1 MNLKVTLL
9 FIFFVNFYF
18 AQSISGIVK
27 DNITGEAVVGAKVEI
42 EGNNQKTVV
51 KLDGTFILKKIP
63 PGSYTLKIS
72 SPNYAKQEEQI
83 SVLENQNTKV
93 EVLLHAKNEKSIE
106 TVLIIGNRE
115 SDRNIQ
121 NIEKNSD
128 QLKNI
133 VSSKN
138 IELMPDITVAN
149 VLQRVSG
156 VNIDRNNSGEGR
168 YPVIRGMD
176 KRFNST
182 LVNGIKIP
190 SPDNKNR
197 YVPLD
202 LFPSEILERLE
213 VIKSL
218 TPDMEGDAI
227 GGTINLVMKD
237 APSRE
242 LLQINSSEGFSTIF
256 TKNNPFLSFN
266 HSVINKKSPSELY
279 GEDYHAVSSDFPRAN
294 LSYTN
299 RNMPLN
305 YNFGLTY
312 GNRIGKNKK
321 FGFLLAGSYQ
331 KNYTG
336 SSSIFVKPNAEPN
349 AGNEPTFSD
358 ILIRNYSTESARLA
372 LNAKLD
378 YRFNSKNK
386 ISLFNLYTTLDQYQA
401 RHTVD
406 SIFAIQ
412 RTGPGSGNVQIFERT
427 FRQLQHIYN
436 TTLQGDHQLTNK
448 LKFDWSA
455 VYSRAKNELP
465 DWAEYSSL
473 HAVYQNQ
480 SVTADQLQGMERQWT
495 RNTDQDLS
503 GYINFTYAPE
513 FFGRKSSFKL
523 GGMYRRKNRNNYFN
537 SYSFSAILNPDGSP
551 QVFTNIFDAQYG
563 FKGTNTGLA
572 GDQGA
577 NNYTF
582 DEDIAAGYLMG
593 KISLTDKLEV
603 LGGLRIESTQDKYN
617 TLAGDTFD
625 YKDGRISYNDA
636 LPSAQIKYE
645 INNHQ
650 NIRASYYKAIS
661 RPGFSDIV
669 PLRIIGDV
677 YDEVGNPFIKRT
689 QSSNYDLRYSY
700 LSGVANQFLV
710 GAFYKNI
717 INPIETTV
725 QHLGNLP
732 GNVVLTPSNF
742 GTSVNYGLEVVYS
755 KYFGNLGFLAN
766 YTYTH
771 SEITTNKLQQTSSNL
786 PEIVQ
791 QKRPLQGQAEHIGN
805 LSLIYKNP
813 ILGINTQIALVYTG
827 QRIAQ
832 VSAFKDLDYWQKAYT
847 KLDFSLEKIF
857 AKKFSCF
864 VKINNLTNSPYE
876 LFLKQP
882 NIYRSGK
889 GILPIQDSDNRI
901 NVQRDYYK
909 PSFLLGVRFKM

>member
-1 MNLKVTLL
+1 MNVKVTFFFL
-9 FIFFVNFYF
+9 FFINFYF

-27 DNITGEAVVGAKVEI
+27 DNITGEAVVGAKVVLD
-42 EGNNQKTVV
+42 GQKGTSIV
-51 KLDGTFILKKIP
+51 KLDGTFEIKKIL
-63 PGSYTLKIS
+63 PGSYNLKVS
-72 SPNYAKQEEQI
+72 SPNYTLLEQKI
-83 SVLENQNTKV
+83 TVVNNQNVKV
-93 EVLLHAKNEKSIE
+93 ELLLNPSNEKSIE
-106 TVLIIGNRE
+106 GVILTGSRG

-128 QLKNI
+128 QLMNI

-138 IELMPDITVAN
+138 IQLMPDITVAN

-156 VNIDRNNSGEGR
+156 VNIDRSNTGEGK

-202 LFPSEILERLE
+202 LFPSELLERLE

-237 APSRE
+237 APGKE
-242 LLQINSSEGFSTIF
+242 LININASEGFSTIF

-266 HSVINKKSPSELY
+266 HNVINKKSPSEIN
-279 GEDYHAVSSDFPRAN
+279 GEDYRAVSSDFPRAN

-299 RNMPLN
+299 RIMPLN

-312 GNRIGKNKK
+312 GNRFGKNKK
-321 FGFLLAGSYQ
+321 LGLLLAGSYQ
-331 KNYTG
+331 NNYRG
-336 SSSIFVKPNAEPN
+336 SSSIYIVPNAEPN
-349 AGNEPTFSD
+349 SGNVPTFSD
-358 ILIRNYSTESARLA
+358 ILVRNYSTQTKRLGI
-372 LNAKLD
+372 NAKLD
-378 YRFNSKNK
+378 YRFNPKNK
-386 ISLFNLYTTLDQYQA
+386 ISLYNLYTTLDEFQA

-436 TTLQGDHQLTNK
+436 STIQGDHQLTDNLK
-448 LKFDWSA
+448 LDWSA
-455 VYSRAKNELP
+455 VYSRAKNEIP
-465 DWAEYSSL
+465 DFAQYSAL

-480 SVTADQLQGMERQWT
+480 RVTQDQLQGMERQWT
-495 RNTDQDLS
+495 RNTDKDLS
-503 GYINFTYAPE
+503 GYVNFTYSPK
-513 FFGRKSSFKL
+513 FFGLKSSFKA
-523 GGMYRRKNRNNYFN
+523 GGMFRHKKRDNYFN
-537 SYSFSAILNPDGSP
+537 SYSLAATLNADGSP
-551 QVFTNIFDAQYG
+551 QIFTNIFDAQYG

-572 GDQGA
+572 GDQGS

-582 DEDIAAGYLMG
+582 NEDIAAGYLMG

-603 LGGLRIESTQDKYN
+603 LGGLRVETTRDQYN
-617 TLAGDTFD
+617 TLAAGNFD
-625 YKDGRISYNDA
+625 FKDGKISYKDA
-636 LPSAQIKYE
+636 LPSAQVKYE

-669 PLRIIGDV
+669 PLRITGDV
-677 YDEVGNPFIKRT
+677 YDEVGNPLIKRT
-689 QSSNYDLRYSY
+689 RSSNYDVRYSY

-717 INPIETTV
+717 IDPIETTV

-732 GNVVLTPSNF
+732 GNIVLTPSNF
-742 GTSVNYGLEVVYS
+742 GTSVNYGFEVVYS

-771 SEITTNKLQQTSSNL
+771 SEIKTNKLQQTSSNL

-791 QKRPLQGQAEHIGN
+791 QKRPLQGQAQNIGN

-813 ILGINTQIALVYTG
+813 RWGLDTQLAFVYTG
-827 QRIAQ
+827 ERIAQ
-832 VSAFKDLDYWQKAYT
+832 VSAYKDLDYWQKAYT
-847 KLDFSLEKIF
+847 QLDFSLEKTLS
-857 AKKFSCF
+857 KKFSLF
-864 VKINNLTNSPYE
+864 VKVNNLTNSPYE

-882 NIYRSGK
+882 NVYRSGK
-889 GILPIQDSDNRI
+889 GILPIQDNDKRI
-901 NVQRDYYK
+901 NVQRDYYRS
-909 PSFLLGVRFKM
+909 SFLFGVRFKM

>member
-1 MNLKVTLL
+1 MNLKVSLF
-9 FIFFVNFYF
+9 FIFFVNSYF

-27 DNITGEAVVGAKVEI
+27 DNITGEAVVGAKVELD
-42 EGNNQKTVV
+42 GQKANTIV
-51 KLDGTFILKKIP
+51 KLDGSFEIKKIL
-63 PGSYTLKIS
+63 PGSYNLKVS
-72 SPNYAKQEEQI
+72 SPNYTELEKQI
-83 SVLENQNTKV
+83 TVLEDQNIKI
-93 EVLLHAKNEKSIE
+93 ELILNPKNEKSIE
-106 TVLIIGNRE
+106 TIIINGSRG

-121 NIEKNSD
+121 NIEKNAD
-128 QLKNI
+128 QLMNI

-138 IELMPDITVAN
+138 IQLMPDITVAN

-156 VNIDRNNSGEGR
+156 VNIDRSNTGEGR

-202 LFPSEILERLE
+202 LFPSELLERLE

-237 APSRE
+237 APGRE
-242 LLQINSSEGFSTIF
+242 LININASEGFSTIF
-256 TKNNPFLSFN
+256 TQNHPFLSFN
-266 HSVINKKSPSELY
+266 HGVLNKKSPSEVN

-294 LSYTN
+294 LSYN
-299 RNMPLN
+299 DRVMPLN

-312 GNRIGKNKK
+312 GNRFGKNKK
-321 FGFLLAGSYQ
+321 FGILLAGSYQ
-331 KNYTG
+331 NNFRG
-336 SSSIFVKPNAEPN
+336 SSSVYIKPNAEPN
-349 AGNEPTFSD
+349 PGNVPTFSD
-358 ILIRNYSTESARLA
+358 ILVRNYSTQTKRLGI
-372 LNAKLD
+372 NAKLD

-386 ISLFNLYTTLDQYQA
+386 ISLYNLYTTLDEFQA
-401 RHTVD
+401 RHSVD

-427 FRQLQHIYN
+427 FRQLQHIYS
-436 TTLQGDHQLTNK
+436 TTLQGDHQLTDK
-448 LKFDWSA
+448 LKLDWSG
-455 VYSRAKNELP
+455 VYSRAKNEMP

-473 HAVYQNQ
+473 HAVYQNKIV
-480 SVTADQLQGMERQWT
+480 SADQLQGMERQWT

-503 GYINFTYAPE
+503 GYVNFTYSPK
-513 FFGRKSSFKL
+513 FFGLKSSFKV
-523 GGMYRRKNRNNYFN
+523 GGMYRHKKRDNYFN
-537 SYSFSAILNPDGSP
+537 SYSLTAILNPDGSP
-551 QVFTNIFDAQYG
+551 QTFTNIFDAKYG
-563 FKGTNTGLA
+563 FTGTNTGLA

-582 DEDIAAGYLMG
+582 NEDIAAGYLMG
-593 KISLTDKLEV
+593 KILLTDKLEV

-617 TLAGDTFD
+617 TLAASNFD
-625 YKDGRISYNDA
+625 YKDGRISYKDA
-636 LPSAQIKYE
+636 LPSAQLKYE
-645 INNHQ
+645 INNQQ

-669 PLRIIGDV
+669 PLRITGDV
-677 YDEVGNPFIKRT
+677 YDEVGNPLIKRT
-689 QSSNYDLRYSY
+689 RSSNYDLRYSY
-700 LSGVANQFLV
+700 LSGIANQFLV

-717 INPIETTV
+717 IDPIETTV
-725 QHLGNLP
+725 QHIGNLP
-732 GNVVLTPSNF
+732 GNIVLTPSNF
-742 GTSVNYGLEVVYS
+742 GTSVNYGFEVVYS

-791 QKRPLQGQAEHIGN
+791 QKRPMQGQAQNIGN
-805 LSLIYKNP
+805 VSVIYKNP
-813 ILGINTQIALVYTG
+813 RLGFDSQLAFVYTG
-827 QRIAQ
+827 ERIAQ

-847 KLDFSLEKIF
+847 QLDLSLEKTLN
-857 AKKFSCF
+857 KNFSCF

-882 NIYRSGK
+882 NVYRSGK

-901 NVQRDYYK
+901 NVQRDYYRS
-909 PSFLLGVRFKM
+909 SFLFGVRFKM

>member
-1 MNLKVTLL
+1 MNLKVTLFFL
-9 FIFFVNFYF
+9 LFVNFYF
-18 AQSISGIVK
+18 AQSVSGIVK
-27 DNITGEAVVGAKVEI
+27 DNVTGEAIVGAKVELDGLQANAI
-42 EGNNQKTVV
+42 V
-51 KLDGTFILKKIP
+51 KLDGSFEFKKIV
-63 PGSYTLKIS
+63 PGSYKIKVS
-72 SPNYAKQEEQI
+72 SPNYTQLEQKI
-83 SVLENQNTKV
+83 TVVDNQDTKV
-93 EVLLHAKNEKSIE
+93 ELSLNPSNEKSIE
-106 TVLIIGNRE
+106 GVIITGSRG

-128 QLKNI
+128 QLMNI

-138 IELMPDITVAN
+138 IQLMPDITVAN

-156 VNIDRNNSGEGR
+156 VNIDRSNTGEGK

-202 LFPSEILERLE
+202 LFPAELLERLE

-237 APSRE
+237 APGKE
-242 LLQINSSEGFSTIF
+242 FINVNASEGFSTIF

-266 HSVINKKSPSELY
+266 HGVINKKSPSEIN

-294 LSYTN
+294 LSFTD
-299 RNMPLN
+299 RIMPLN
-305 YNFGLTY
+305 NNFGLTY
-312 GNRIGKNKK
+312 GNRIGKDKK
-321 FGFLLAGSYQ
+321 FGILLAGSYQ
-331 KNYTG
+331 NNYRG
-336 SSSIFVKPNAEPN
+336 SSSIYVKPNAEPN
-349 AGNEPTFSD
+349 AGNVPTFSD
-358 ILIRNYSTESARLA
+358 ILVRNYSTQTKRLGV
-372 LNAKLD
+372 NAKLD
-378 YRFNSKNK
+378 YRFNYKNK
-386 ISLFNLYTTLDQYQA
+386 ISLYNLYTTLDEYQA
-401 RHTVD
+401 RHTID

-427 FRQLQHIYN
+427 FRQLQHIYS
-436 TTLQGDHQLTNK
+436 TTLQGDHQLTDK
-448 LKFDWSA
+448 LKFDWSG
-455 VYSRAKNELP
+455 VYSRAKNEIP
-465 DWAEYSSL
+465 DFAEYSSL
-473 HAVYQNQ
+473 HAVYQNK

-503 GYINFTYAPE
+503 GYINFTYSPK

-523 GGMYRRKNRNNYFN
+523 GGMYRHKKRDNYFN

-551 QVFTNIFDAQYG
+551 QIFTNIFDAQYG

-572 GDQGA
+572 GDKGA

-582 DEDIAAGYLMG
+582 NEDIAAGYIMG
-593 KISLTDKLEV
+593 KILLSDKLEV
-603 LGGLRIESTQDKYN
+603 LGGLRIENTQDKYS
-617 TLAGDTFD
+617 TLAGINFD
-625 YKDGRISYNDA
+625 YKDGRISYKDA
-636 LPSAQIKYE
+636 LPSAQLKYE
-645 INNHQ
+645 INNQQ

-689 QSSNYDLRYSY
+689 RASNYDLRYSY
-700 LSGVANQFLV
+700 LSGTANQFLV

-717 INPIETTV
+717 IDPIETTV
-725 QHLGNLP
+725 QHIGNLP
-732 GNVVLTPSNF
+732 GNVVLIPTNF
-742 GTSVNYGLEVVYS
+742 GTAVNYGFEVVYS
-755 KYFGNLGFLAN
+755 KYFGNIGFLAN

-771 SEITTNKLQQTSSNL
+771 SQIITSKLEQTSSNL
-786 PEIVQ
+786 PAMVD
-791 QKRPLQGQAEHIGN
+791 QKRPLQGQAENIGN

-813 ILGINTQIALVYTG
+813 RLGLDTQLAFVYTG
-827 QRIAQ
+827 ERIAQ
-832 VSAFKDLDYWQKAYT
+832 VSAYKDLDYWQKAYT
-847 KLDFSLEKIF
+847 QLDFSIEKTID
-857 AKKFSCF
+857 KKFSCF

-876 LFLKQP
+876 LLLKQP
-882 NIYRSGK
+882 NNYRSGK
-889 GILPIQDSDNRI
+889 GVLPIQDSDNRI

-909 PSFLLGVRFKM
+909 PSFLFGVRYKM